1 LEQECFL
8 DVDYDKAEMQFNRY
22 YLSLS
27 KNFSKANAKTPEFRP
42 LPIFEPAQNPRENKD
57 KDVSLLPQPQTPNSD
72 TGFQEIAA
80 PRGATESAE
89 EYASEAYPFPPAT
102 AKATSSDSGPVT
114 PTAAAIN
121 QPESGRPCRNV
132 GTYKD
137 GPANIRK
144 FPIEGES
151 YDFAFNI
158 ISNWE
163 HPVPVV
169 ANRGQISKRFH
180 HQQKINKGFLA
191 KCYLLQDPWFEDPTC
206 LTSLSNN
213 LTLDSW
219 ESDQIPVSL
228 LQVLKH

>member
-1 LEQECFL
+1 MY
-8 DVDYDKAEMQFNRY
+8 YDKNGNAIQPL
-22 YLSLS
+22 LSELI
-27 KNFSKANAKTPEFRP
+27 KKFSKANAKTPEFRT
-42 LPIFEPAQNPRENKD
+42 LPIFEPTQNLRENKD
-57 KDVSLLPQPQTPNSD
+57 KDVSLFPQPQTPISD

-89 EYASEAYPFPPAT
+89 EYASEANPFPPAT
-102 AKATSSDSGPVT
+102 AKATPSDSGPVT

-121 QPESGRPCRNV
+121 QSKSGRPCWNV

-137 GPANIRK
+137 SPANIRK
-144 FPIEGES
+144 FPIEGEL
-151 YDFAFNI
+151 YDFAFNV

-169 ANRGQISKRFH
+169 ANRGQISKQFH

-213 LTLDSW
+213 LTLDS
-219 ESDQIPVSL
+219 
-228 LQVLKH
+228 